1 MQIAL
6 KLLRAFFTAKQGKYK
21 LPYPAAYES
30 LELVKKHN
38 IFVKYTQKPS
48 RNFYTKNKK
57 YFLRRQPVSKH
68 IAANSE
74 KSDLGIANYLYF
86 TNKHIFYIHPFL
98 SFAAIKN
105 KKSRGDVS
113 ANRRASPQA
122 VSNIHLAT
130 SRSRST
136 QESVDDLLLR
146 LFFGKSESHKLY

>member
-1 MQIAL
+1 MQHCLFFSVFVQIAL

-21 LPYPAAYES
+21 LPHPATYES

-38 IFVKYTQKPS
+38 IFVKYTQKLS

-57 YFLRRQPVSKH
+57 YFLCRQPISKY

-98 SFAAIKN
+98 SFCRDKKTKKQRRCLRKSQSIASSSIKYLPCRKQKPIN
-105 KKSRGDVS
+105 ARI
-113 ANRRASPQA
+113 R
-122 VSNIHLAT
+122 
-130 SRSRST
+130 
-136 QESVDDLLLR
+136 
-146 LFFGKSESHKLY
+146 